1 MGRVTARLA
10 SLVIPKSAATDVT
23 DLLEGKSATTQMPAV
38 DIVAENFELFGKK
51 FGQLELAAYNA
62 RGFAGREWRISKLSL
77 TNADAELKATGKW
90 TSRDGENL
98 SSLDYSLNIA
108 DAGKLL
114 ERFGFANV
122 LRGGKGKMEGAVS
135 WKGLPFSLDIPSLNG
150 QLTLDLASGQFL
162 KVDPAAAKLLGVL
175 SLQSL
180 PRRLVLDFRDVFSE
194 GFAFDGVTASASIN
208 NGVAKTDNFK
218 MRGVAAT
225 VLMDGTADIAKEA
238 QNLHVVVIPEI
249 NVGAAS
255 VVYGLAVNP
264 VIGVGTFLAQLFL
277 RDPLMKAFTFEYQVT
292 GPWKDP
298 VVTKLVRQPQ
308 SPTGAVAD
316 RSGNNS

>member
-1 MGRVTARLA
+1 
-10 SLVIPKSAATDVT
+10 
-23 DLLEGKSATTQMPAV
+23 MPGL
-38 DIVAENFELFGKK
+38 DIIAENFELFGKK
-51 FGQLELAAYNA
+51 FGHLELAANNV
-62 RGFAGREWRISKLSL
+62 RGTAGREWRINKLSISNSDGQL
-77 TNADAELKATGKW
+77 SATGSW
-90 TSRDGENL
+90 NRTETESI
-98 SSLDYSLNIA
+98 SSLNYTLAIA

-114 ERFGFANV
+114 DRFGFANV
-122 LRGGKGKMEGAVS
+122 IRGGKGKMEGQVS
-135 WKGLPFSLDIPSLNG
+135 WNGLPFSLDIPSLSG
-150 QLTLDLASGQFL
+150 RVQLDMAAGQFL

-180 PRRLVLDFRDVFSE
+180 PRRLALDFRDVFSE
-194 GFAFDGVTASASIN
+194 GFAFDGVTAMASIN

-225 VLMDGTADIAKEA
+225 VLIDGTADITKES

-277 RDPLMKAFTFEYQVT
+277 REPLMKAFTFEYEIT

-298 VVTKLVRQPQ
+298 VVTKLVRKPAAA
-308 SPTGAVAD
+308 PVTGETRRDPAPI
-316 RSGNNS
+316 G